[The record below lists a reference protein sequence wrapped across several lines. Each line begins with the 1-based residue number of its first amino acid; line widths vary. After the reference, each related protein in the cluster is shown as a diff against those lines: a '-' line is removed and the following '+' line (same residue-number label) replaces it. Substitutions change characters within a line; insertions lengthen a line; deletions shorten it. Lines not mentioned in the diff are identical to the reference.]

1 MPTIDVNKKSTGRRK
16 IIAPLIIIA
25 VAVLIP
31 TMMENNI
38 IFSPNNYFY
47 LLLCFSAIYAIATS
61 GLDILYGYTGQIS
74 FGHAGFFAIGSYISV
89 LLCHPAWGISQW
101 FGFTL
106 PPSITIFVAAFV
118 SMIIGVL
125 LSLPASK
132 LVFHFLSL
140 LTIAFGQLIF
150 LTITS
155 FPKITN
161 AYRGI
166 TAIPQISFFGIS
178 FSAVSSKYR
187 FFLLSLFFLVI
198 FLIIKQNIVK
208 SRIGR
213 GFSAIRENILAANGC
228 GINVRYYKMMSF
240 GISAFYT
247 GFAGALYA
255 HMVGFISP
263 DTYVAN
269 TSNIMMTMLLF
280 GGNGNLA
287 GPVIGATV
295 ITLIQEGLAELKDY
309 RMLIFGIFLLI
320 VILFQPNGLY
330 GLYLST
336 VSKIKKRLASRKEVK
351 PNAEA

>member
-1 MPTIDVNKKSTGRRK
+1 MNNLQKTEKKTSFKK
-16 IIAPLIIIA
+16 ILTPLIILA
-25 VAVLIP
+25 VAVIIP
-31 TMMENNI
+31 TMMELNI
-38 IFSPNNYFY
+38 VFKQNKYIY

-61 GLDILYGYTGQIS
+61 GLDLLYGYTGQIS
-74 FGHAGFFAIGSYISV
+74 FGHAGFFAIGSYVSV
-89 LLCHPAWGISQW
+89 LMSHPAWGFGKW
-101 FGFTL
+101 FGYVL
-106 PPSITIFVAAFV
+106 PPIITIFIAAFI

-140 LTIAFGQLIF
+140 LTIAFGQMIF
-150 LTITS
+150 LSLTS
-155 FPKITN
+155 FPDLTN

-166 TAIPQISFFGIS
+166 TAIPPVEIFGFSFA
-178 FSAVSSKYR
+178 SALSKYR
-187 FFLLSLFFLVI
+187 FYLLSLFFLVI
-198 FLIIKQNIVK
+198 FLIVKQNIIK

-213 GFSAIRENILAANGC
+213 GFIAIRENVLAANGC
-228 GINVRYYKMMSF
+228 GIDIKYYKMQAF
-240 GISAFYT
+240 GVSAFYT

-255 HMVGFISP
+255 HMIGFISP
-263 DTYVAN
+263 DTYVAS
-269 TSNIMMTMLLF
+269 TSQIFMTMLLF

-330 GLYLST
+330 GLYLQIVASF
-336 VSKIKKRLASRKEVK
+336 KKRGVK
-351 PNAEA
+351 KNAET

>member
-1 MPTIDVNKKSTGRRK
+1 MADLQNAKKPSWIRK
-16 IIAPLIIIA
+16 MLWPLIILA
-25 VAVLIP
+25 VAVLVP
-31 TMMENNI
+31 TMMEYNI
-38 IFSPNNYFY
+38 IFTQNKYFY
-47 LLLCFSAIYAIATS
+47 LLLCFSAIYGIATS
-61 GLDILYGYTGQIS
+61 GLDLLYGYTGQIS

-89 LLCHPAWGISQW
+89 LLSHPAWGLSQW
-101 FGFTL
+101 AGFTL
-106 PPSITIFVAAFV
+106 PPIVTIFIAAIV
-118 SMIIGVL
+118 SMIVGVL

-150 LTITS
+150 LSITS
-155 FPKITN
+155 FADVTN
-161 AYRGI
+161 SYRGI
-166 TAIPQISFFGIS
+166 TAIPQISIFGLS
-178 FSAVSSKYR
+178 FSAVSNKYR
-187 FFLLSLFFLVI
+187 YFLLSLFFLVV
-198 FLIIKQNIVK
+198 FLVIKQNIVK
-208 SRIGR
+208 SRVGR
-213 GFSAIRENILAANGC
+213 GFMAIRENVLAANGC
-228 GINVRYYKMMSF
+228 GVDIHYYKMMAF

-287 GPVIGATV
+287 GPVIGAAV
-295 ITLIQEGLAELKDY
+295 ITLIQEGLASLKDY

-330 GLYLST
+330 GLYLNT
-336 VSKIKKRLASRKEVK
+336 VARLRKRFARKGVK

>member
-1 MPTIDVNKKSTGRRK
+1 MADHAISKKPSGFRK
-16 IIAPLIIIA
+16 LLWPLIILA
-25 VAVLIP
+25 VAVLVP

-38 IFSPNNYFY
+38 TLKRNKYFY

-61 GLDILYGYTGQIS
+61 GLDLLYGYTGQIS
-74 FGHAGFFAIGSYISV
+74 FGHAGFFAIGSYVSV
-89 LLCHPAWGISQW
+89 LLSHPAWGIAKALN
-101 FGFTL
+101 GFRFA
-106 PPSITIFVAAFV
+106 PIISIFIAAIV
-118 SMIIGVL
+118 SMIVGVL

-150 LTITS
+150 LSVTS
-155 FPKITN
+155 FADLTN
-161 AYRGI
+161 SYRGI
-166 TAIPQISFFGIS
+166 TAIPQISILGLS
-178 FSAVSSKYR
+178 FSAVSNKYR
-187 FFLLSLFFLVI
+187 YYLLSLFFLVV
-198 FLIIKQNIVK
+198 FLVIKQNIVR
-208 SRIGR
+208 SRVGR
-213 GFSAIRENILAANGC
+213 GFMASRENVLAANGC
-228 GINVRYYKMMSF
+228 GVDIRYYKMMAF

-287 GPVIGATV
+287 GPVIGAAV
-295 ITLIQEGLAELKDY
+295 ITLIQEDLAQLKDY

-330 GLYLST
+330 GLYLNT
-336 VSKIKKRLASRKEVK
+336 IAKFKKRFARKGVS